1 MFNLWKES
9 DLLGRRMG
17 LAFLALLLT
26 LLSGTLGLMLTEH
39 LSAAQALYLT
49 VETITTVGY
58 GDIVVKSDAGH
69 VFLIILML
77 VGAGVVVYFAG
88 LMMAFLIEG
97 QLAGAYGRRK
107 MNKKIDQL
115 QDHIIVC
122 GAGRVGKQV
131 LYRLRKE
138 GYPCVVIEQQ
148 DDLAHQFIE
157 EGYLVIHNDATQ
169 DEVLKKAGIERAK
182 GLITALPEDS
192 LNVFVTLT
200 AKGLNPHVQV
210 VARMDQLES
219 ENKLLRA
226 GADKV
231 ISPAILGGW
240 RMAMSILKPISI
252 EYIETVIHDHNIEMK
267 IMELRVEQGSCL
279 IGRTLSA
286 SGIKQQTGAMVL
298 AILRNELVISNP
310 DAQEEILEGDLLI
323 VLGLREQLRRLE
335 EVAAN
340 LTKLQPVEVG

>member
-1 MFNLWKES
+1 
-9 DLLGRRMG
+9 LLGRRIG
-17 LAFLALLLT
+17 LAFLALIVT
-26 LLSGTLGLMLTEH
+26 LIGGTVGLNLTEH
-39 LSAAQALYLT
+39 LSFAQALYFT

-58 GDIVVKSDAGH
+58 GDIQVKSNAGH
-69 VFLIILML
+69 VFLIFLML
-77 VGAGVVVYFAG
+77 GGVGVVFYLAG
-88 LMMAFLIEG
+88 LMMTFFIEG
-97 QLAGAYGRRK
+97 QLAGVYGRRK
-107 MNKKIDQL
+107 MNKKIEQL

-138 GYPCVVIEQQ
+138 GYPCVVIELE
-148 DDLAHQFIE
+148 DDLAYQFIAD
-157 EGYLVIHNDATQ
+157 GYLVIHNDATQ

-200 AKGLNPHVQV
+200 AKGLNPNIQV
-210 VARMDQLES
+210 VSRMDQLES

-267 IMELRVEQGSCL
+267 IMELRVDKGSCL
-279 IGRTLSA
+279 VGRTLST

-298 AILRNELVISNP
+298 AILRNNHVISNP
-310 DAQEEILEGDLLI
+310 GAEDEILEGDLLI

-340 LTKLQPVEVG
+340 LSNL

>member
-1 MFNLWKES
+1 MN
-9 DLLGRRMG
+9 LLGRRIG
-17 LAFLALLLT
+17 LAFLALLFT
-26 LLSGTLGLMLTEH
+26 LSFGTVGLILTEH
-39 LSAAQALYLT
+39 LSLTQAFYFT

-58 GDIVVKSDAGH
+58 GDIKLKSDAGH
-69 VFLIILML
+69 VFSIILML
-77 VGAGVVVYFAG
+77 GGAGVMLYFAG
-88 LMMAFLIEG
+88 LMMAFLVEG
-97 QLAGAYGRRK
+97 QLAGVYGRRK
-107 MNKKIDQL
+107 MNKKIEQL

-122 GAGRVGKQV
+122 GAGRVGRQV

-138 GYPCVVIEQQ
+138 VYPCVVIEQQ
-148 DDLAHQFIE
+148 EDLVQQFIE

-200 AKGLNPHVQV
+200 AKGLNPNVQV

-267 IMELRVEQGSCL
+267 IMELRVDQGSCL
-279 IGRTLSA
+279 IGRTLSK

-298 AILRNELVISNP
+298 AILRDKLVISNP
-310 DAQEEILEGDLLI
+310 DAQEVIMEGDLLI
-323 VLGLREQLRRLE
+323 VLGLREQLHRLE

-340 LTKLQPVEVG
+340 QTKLQPSEVG